1 VIDMG
6 NTRQWTTKFNDNNEA
21 FRRLLKRKGCT
32 SLSKRKAAVERAAT
46 MPLARQSD
54 SQEGRQ

>member
-1 VIDMG
+1 MG

-32 SLSKRKAAVERAAT
+32 SMSKKKAAIERAAT
-46 MPLARQSD
+46 MPLARTASLIQ
-54 SQEGRQ
+54 GGK